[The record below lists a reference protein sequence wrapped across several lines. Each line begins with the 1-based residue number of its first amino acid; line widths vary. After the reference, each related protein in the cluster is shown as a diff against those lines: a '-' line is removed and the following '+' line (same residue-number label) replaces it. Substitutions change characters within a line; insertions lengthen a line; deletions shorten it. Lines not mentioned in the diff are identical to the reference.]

1 MESGKTPGN
10 VYIDLSKAFDTLTF
24 DILLYKL
31 KYYGVTGTA
40 LSLMSSY
47 LKNRKQ
53 YVVYDTIRSEY
64 SEVYTGVPQGSILG
78 PLFFCIYINPGTPG
92 YRNTYKK
99 TFLEC
104 FCQGGAYM
112 SQWAFSPI

>member
-1 MESGKTPGN
+1 MESGKTSGN

-31 KYYGVTGTA
+31 KYYGVTGIA
-40 LSLMSSY
+40 INLMSSY

-64 SEVYTGVPQGSILG
+64 SEVYTGVPQGQYWVPCSSVFILMTSLLPVISSI
-78 PLFFCIYINPGTPG
+78 F
-92 YRNTYKK
+92 
-99 TFLEC
+99 
-104 FCQGGAYM
+104 
-112 SQWAFSPI
+112 

>member
-40 LSLMSSY
+40 LHLMSSY

-53 YVVYDTIRSEY
+53 YVVYDTQWCSRKY
-64 SEVYTGVPQGSILG
+64 LGTGAVQNVSGVV
-78 PLFFCIYINPGTPG
+78 
-92 YRNTYKK
+92 
-99 TFLEC
+99 FLEREH
-104 FCQGGAYM
+104 
-112 SQWAFSPI
+112 